1 MAEEL
6 AARLLAE
13 MEWHRGYPRRIGMA
27 ELWRKVYHLPCHHRI
42 NDTSP
47 LRVLIRK
54 LRRQGHPICSTCD
67 KYDPGYWMAET
78 PEELAE
84 FAARHQRRGLT
95 SLSQAASIMR
105 ITMPELLGQLKL
117 EEEQRA

>member
-1 MAEEL
+1 
-6 AARLLAE
+6 
-13 MEWHRGYPRRIGMA
+13 
-27 ELWRKVYHLPCHHRI
+27 
-42 NDTSP
+42 
-47 LRVLIRK
+47 
-54 LRRQGHPICSTCD
+54 
-67 KYDPGYWMAET
+67 MAET